1 MEREATEK
9 DRDSVADTDDETP
22 DGDYTTIIASN
33 QWEARQTDD
42 CEQEDKTGYL
52 KSQDVSNPVTPQ
64 DSDEAEYCGSTD
76 TKEDTEQASDRY
88 EHESN
93 VNQENSPV
101 INQTEDEAA
110 KEQHMNGESGWRN
123 IGSGRR
129 CKLRSSGSVSEQ
141 SSQSSFA
148 SMQKGNVMS
157 SGGRHKQARRRNHHH
172 HQQNRSRRRT
182 GKQLV
187 LAFKEMLSESLSFWC
202 ISCIHMMIE
211 IIVTLTHNCGVG
223 VETGGVKLYN
233 FGQQIFVKITDIPGL
248 KADVSRILNWTKCT
262 GADLVDKTVWSVKWV
277 KTAAFSFFGLFFAL
291 VILGSQWT
299 KGVLVQLGGERGK
312 RCWTAFQESRFWK
325 CAVYLFERVR
335 SRFRRDG
342 QLPPSTP
349 ESPSR
354 PGRGQAGQ
362 ELERLLA
369 LAEVPEEE
377 LDPFTVLGVEV
388 HATEAELKKAYRQL
402 AVQVHPDKNKHPR
415 AGEAFKV
422 LRAAWDIVSNPETRR
437 EYELKRM
444 AATELSKSMNEF
456 LTKLQDDL
464 KEAMNTMM
472 CTKCEGKHKRFEMD
486 REPAEARFCAECN
499 RCHSAEE
506 GDLWAESSMLGL
518 RITYLACMD
527 GKVYDITEWA
537 GCQRIGISP
546 DTHRVPYHIS
556 FGSKNSSN
564 ATRHRTPSEHATGST
579 NPADLQDFFN
589 RIFKGGPPNDMA
601 ANGGFFTS
609 GPPHHHPPGAA
620 APPFSS
626 SPGQTGFYTPGQRPE
641 PSETWAE
648 SGKPP
653 RRRKKVRKPFQR

>member
-1 MEREATEK
+1 M
-9 DRDSVADTDDETP
+9 
-22 DGDYTTIIASN
+22 
-33 QWEARQTDD
+33 
-42 CEQEDKTGYL
+42 
-52 KSQDVSNPVTPQ
+52 
-64 DSDEAEYCGSTD
+64 
-76 TKEDTEQASDRY
+76 
-88 EHESN
+88 
-93 VNQENSPV
+93 
-101 INQTEDEAA
+101 
-110 KEQHMNGESGWRN
+110 
-123 IGSGRR
+123 
-129 CKLRSSGSVSEQ
+129 
-141 SSQSSFA
+141 
-148 SMQKGNVMS
+148 
-157 SGGRHKQARRRNHHH
+157 
-172 HQQNRSRRRT
+172 
-182 GKQLV
+182 
-187 LAFKEMLSESLSFWC
+187 
-202 ISCIHMMIE
+202 
-211 IIVTLTHNCGVG
+211 
-223 VETGGVKLYN
+223 
-233 FGQQIFVKITDIPGL
+233 
-248 KADVSRILNWTKCT
+248 
-262 GADLVDKTVWSVKWV
+262 
-277 KTAAFSFFGLFFAL
+277 
-291 VILGSQWT
+291 
-299 KGVLVQLGGERGK
+299 
-312 RCWTAFQESRFWK
+312 
-325 CAVYLFERVR
+325 
-335 SRFRRDG
+335 
-342 QLPPSTP
+342 P
-349 ESPSR
+349 ESP
-354 PGRGQAGQ
+354 GRAGRAQPGQ

-369 LAEVPEEE
+369 LVEVPEDE

-388 HATEAELKKAYRQL
+388 HATDTELKKAYRQL

-518 RITYLACMD
+518 RITYFACMD

-556 FGSKNSSN
+556 FGSKNNSN
-564 ATRHRTPSEHATGST
+564 ATRHRTPSEHATGPT

-601 ANGGFFTS
+601 ANGSFFHS
-609 GPPHHHPPGAA
+609 GSPHHPPGAG
-620 APPFSS
+620 APPFSPPPS
-626 SPGQTGFYTPGQRPE
+626 QTGFYMPGGHRPDS
-641 PSETWAE
+641 SETWAE

>member
-1 MEREATEK
+1 MKRAAADKEMEVM
-9 DRDSVADTDDETP
+9 DADEEVP
-22 DGDYTTIIASN
+22 DGVSASMTEAS
-33 QWEARQTDD
+33 QWEAKEPDNGD
-42 CEQEDKTGYL
+42 LNSQETL
-52 KSQDVSNPVTPQ
+52 NPVTPHV
-64 DSDEAEYCGSTD
+64 SEFYEADYSGSTEA
-76 TKEDTEQASDRY
+76 KEDMEEVSDGFECR
-88 EHESN
+88 EA
-93 VNQENSPV
+93 VDLENSQV
-101 INQTEDEAA
+101 INQEEDEAA
-110 KEQHMNGESGWRN
+110 KEQHMNGESDWRSV
-123 IGSGRR
+123 GGGRR
-129 CKLRSSGSVSEQ
+129 CKLRSSASVLEQ
-141 SSQSSFA
+141 SGQNVLSSI
-148 SMQKGNVMS
+148 QKGGIMS

-172 HQQNRSRRRT
+172 HQQSRGRRRT
-182 GKQLV
+182 GNQLV
-187 LAFKEMLSESLSFWC
+187 SAFKEMLSESISVWC
-202 ISCIHMMIE
+202 ISCIHMLIE

-223 VETGGVKLYN
+223 VETGIMKLYS
-233 FGQQIFVKITDIPGL
+233 FGQQLFVKITDVPGM
-248 KADVSRILNWTKCT
+248 KADASRVLNWVKNT
-262 GADLVDKTVWSVKWV
+262 GTDVMDRMTRLVRWGQ
-277 KTAAFSFFGLFFAL
+277 AAALTCFRVFCALFF
-291 VILGSQWT
+291 VCSQWA
-299 KGVLVQLGGERGK
+299 KRMLVRISGERGK
-312 RCWTAFQESRFWK
+312 RWWTACQESRFWK
-325 CAVYLFERVR
+325 WLLSLLE
-335 SRFRRDG
+335 RFRNLFRRSG
-342 QLPPSTP
+342 NIHPSMP
-349 ESPSR
+349 ESP
-354 PGRGQAGQ
+354 GRAGRAQPGQ

-369 LAEVPEEE
+369 LAEVPEDE

-388 HATEAELKKAYRQL
+388 HATEMELKKAYRQL

-518 RITYLACMD
+518 RITYFACMD

-556 FGSKNSSN
+556 FGSKNNSN
-564 ATRHRTPSEHATGST
+564 TARHRTPSEHPPGPT

-589 RIFKGGPPNDMA
+589 RIFKGGPPADMS
-601 ANGGFFTS
+601 ANGSFFPS
-609 GPPHHHPPGAA
+609 GPPHHSAPGGGAP
-620 APPFSS
+620 PPFSPPS
-626 SPGQTGFYTPGQRPE
+626 SQTGFYMPGGHRPE
-641 PSETWAE
+641 PSEQWAE